1 MKFRPQKPS
10 RNQRQRRL
18 PRVNIKIRDGRFQIM
33 GMNTWYSYWRE
44 PYHLL
49 LTLPWSGFLLLI
61 AVTYLA
67 SNSIFALAYL
77 AGGDCVE
84 NARPGSFLDMFF
96 FSVQTLASI
105 GYGAMYPKT
114 TYCNLVVTIEAMA
127 SPVAI
132 AVMTGLAFARFSRP
146 TARVMFSRVAIIT
159 PHEGMPTLIFRA
171 ANQRG
176 NQILE
181 AQMLVYLIRDEVTAE
196 EQFIRKIY
204 DLQLIRNHSPS
215 FTLSWVG
222 MHVIDELSPL
232 YGISAESLI
241 ETNTTITVLL
251 TGIDETIAQSVHAR
265 YDYTAREI
273 LWNYRFVDVIY
284 RTAEGHRYIDYNF
297 FHDVSPLD

>member
-1 MKFRPQKPS
+1 MLILIP
-10 RNQRQRRL
+10 
-18 PRVNIKIRDGRFQIM
+18 
-33 GMNTWYSYWRE
+33 WYS
-44 PYHLL
+44 
-49 LTLPWSGFLLLI
+49 FLLLI
-61 AVTYLA
+61 AVVYVVT
-67 SNSIFALAYL
+67 NGIFALAYL

-84 NARPGSFLDMFF
+84 NARPGSFLDVFF

-114 TYCNLVVTIEAMA
+114 TYCNFVVTIEAMA
-127 SPVAI
+127 GLVGI

-159 PHEGMPTLIFRA
+159 PHEGMPTLIFRT

-181 AQMLVYLIRDEVTAE
+181 AQMQVYLIRDEVTAE
-196 EQFIRKIY
+196 QQFIRRIY

-215 FTLSWVG
+215 FTLTWLG
-222 MHVIDELSPL
+222 MHVIDESSPL
-232 YGISAESLI
+232 YGISPESLI
-241 ETNTTITVLL
+241 ETNTTVTVLL

-265 YDYTAREI
+265 HDYTGREI

-297 FHDVSPLD
+297 FHDVLPLD